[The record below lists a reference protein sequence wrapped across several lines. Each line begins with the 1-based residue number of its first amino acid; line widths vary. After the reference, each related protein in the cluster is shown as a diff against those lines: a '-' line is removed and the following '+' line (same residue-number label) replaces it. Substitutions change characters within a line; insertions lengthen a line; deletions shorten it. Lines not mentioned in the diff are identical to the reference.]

1 MIIWLSMKKLFSQT
15 WFTILYIL
23 ILSGLALGLALYD
36 SLDVVVQTL
45 KQINILILVIMAF
58 WGLLPFMIHGLILKL
73 MASHMCPKYKYRDGF
88 VNALI
93 GGFMSGVTPSSTGG
107 QFAQSYTFK
116 KQGLKGS
123 HGAGII
129 WLDFF
134 LYSITLVVIALLLFF
149 TNFSEFAHSSIT
161 LVFGLG
167 LLINLVIIVLLGLM
181 VFKPNVYRKLMHFI
195 FHLTEK
201 LKWVKQKEKMLHA
214 WDQILEHFYQAQS
227 VITENRSMLWQLF
240 GLNALKILV
249 YFATPLVIGF
259 LLNLE
264 IKWNMIV
271 ELIALASFVTIANT
285 FVPLPG
291 AAGATESLFV
301 LTFSTVLGKASA
313 ASIMILWRFFSF
325 YLILIIG
332 GFLFFK
338 VRHQKD
344 KEIQDEEINY
354 Y

>member
-1 MIIWLSMKKLFSQT
+1 MKKLFSQT
-15 WFTILYIL
+15 WFTVLYIL
-23 ILSGLALGLALYD
+23 LLSTLALGLALYD
-36 SLDVVVQTL
+36 SFEVVL
-45 KQINILILVIMAF
+45 KTISQINAISLIVMAV
-58 WGLLPFMIHGLILKL
+58 WGLLPYLIHGLILKL
-73 MASHMCPKYKYRDGF
+73 MASHVMPKYRYSNGF
-88 VNALI
+88 INALI
-93 GGFMSGVTPSSTGG
+93 GGFMSGITPSSTGG

-134 LYSITLVVIALLLFF
+134 LYSITLVVIAMLLFL
-149 TNFSEFAHSSIT
+149 TNFTEFAHSSIT
-161 LVFGLG
+161 FVFGIG
-167 LLINLVIIVLLGLM
+167 LLVNIIIIFLLGLM
-181 VFKPNVYRKLMHFI
+181 VFKPSAYRKLMHFI
-195 FHLTEK
+195 IHLTEK
-201 LKWVKQKEKMLHA
+201 FKWVKQKEKIIHA
-214 WDQILEHFYQAQS
+214 WDQILEHFYQAQT
-227 VITENRSMLWQLF
+227 VITENRGMLWQLF
-240 GLNALKILV
+240 GLNSLKILV
-249 YFATPLVIGF
+249 YFATPLVIGL

-264 IKWNMIV
+264 IKWSMVV

-301 LTFSTVLGKASA
+301 LTYSTVIGKASA

-332 GFLFFK
+332 GVLFFK
-338 VRHQKD
+338 VRHQKT
-344 KEIQDEEINY
+344 KEIQDEEIDY

>member
-1 MIIWLSMKKLFSQT
+1 MKKLFSQT

-23 ILSGLALGLALYD
+23 LLSTLALGLALYD
-36 SLDVVVQTL
+36 SFDVVIETITQVNKL
-45 KQINILILVIMAF
+45 LLLVMAF
-58 WGLLPFMIHGLILKL
+58 WGLLPYIIHGFILKL
-73 MASHMCPKYKYRDGF
+73 MANHMMPKYRYIDGF
-88 VNALI
+88 INALV
-93 GGFMSGVTPSSTGG
+93 GGFMSGITPSSTGG

-116 KQGLKGS
+116 KQGLNGS

-134 LYSITLVVIALLLFF
+134 LYSITLVVIAMLLFL
-149 TNFSEFAHSSIT
+149 TNFTEFAHSSIT
-161 LVFGLG
+161 FVFGIG
-167 LLINLVIIVLLGLM
+167 LLVNIIIIFLLGLM
-181 VFKPNVYRKLMHFI
+181 VFRPNAYRKLMHFI
-195 FHLTEK
+195 IHLTEK
-201 LKWVKQKEKMLHA
+201 FKWVKQKEKIIHA
-214 WDQILEHFYQAQS
+214 WDQILEHFYQAQT
-227 VITENRSMLWQLF
+227 VITENRGMLWQLF
-240 GLNALKILV
+240 GLNSLKILV
-249 YFATPLVIGF
+249 YFSTPLVIGL

-264 IKWNMIV
+264 IKWSMVV

-301 LTFSTVLGKASA
+301 LTYSTVIGKASA

-332 GFLFFK
+332 GVLFFK
-338 VRHQKD
+338 VRHQKT
-344 KEIQDEEINY
+344 KEIQDEEIDY

>member
-1 MIIWLSMKKLFSQT
+1 MKKLFSQT
-15 WFTILYIL
+15 WFTVLYIL
-23 ILSGLALGLALYD
+23 LLSTLALGLALYD
-36 SLDVVVQTL
+36 SFEVVL
-45 KQINILILVIMAF
+45 KTISQINAISLIVMAV
-58 WGLLPFMIHGLILKL
+58 WGLLPYLIHGLILKL
-73 MASHMCPKYKYRDGF
+73 MASHVMPKYRYSNGF
-88 VNALI
+88 INALI
-93 GGFMSGVTPSSTGG
+93 GGFMSGITPSSTGG

-134 LYSITLVVIALLLFF
+134 LYSITLVVIAMLLFL
-149 TNFSEFAHSSIT
+149 TNFTEFAHSSIT
-161 LVFGLG
+161 FVFGIG
-167 LLINLVIIVLLGLM
+167 LLVNILIIFLLGLM
-181 VFKPNVYRKLMHFI
+181 VFKPSAYRKLMHFI
-195 FHLTEK
+195 IHLTEK
-201 LKWVKQKEKMLHA
+201 FKWVKQKEKIIHA
-214 WDQILEHFYQAQS
+214 WDQILEHFYQAQT
-227 VITENRSMLWQLF
+227 VITENRGMLWQLF
-240 GLNALKILV
+240 GLNSLKILV
-249 YFATPLVIGF
+249 YFATPLVIGL

-264 IKWNMIV
+264 IKWSMVV

-301 LTFSTVLGKASA
+301 LTYSTVIGKASA

-332 GFLFFK
+332 GVLFFK
-338 VRHQKD
+338 VRHQKT
-344 KEIQDEEINY
+344 KEIQDEEIDY

>member
-1 MIIWLSMKKLFSQT
+1 MKKLFSQT

-36 SLDVVVQTL
+36 SFEVVIQTISQVNKL
-45 KQINILILVIMAF
+45 SLLLMAF
-58 WGLLPFMIHGLILKL
+58 WGLLPYLAHGLILKL
-73 MASHMCPKYKYRDGF
+73 MASHMMPKYRFIDGF
-88 VNALI
+88 INSLV

-116 KQGLKGS
+116 KQGLKAS

-149 TNFSEFAHSSIT
+149 TNFTKFAHSSIT

-167 LLINLVIIVLLGLM
+167 LLINVIIIVLLGLM
-181 VFKPNVYRKLMHFI
+181 VFKPELYRKLMHFI
-195 FHLTEK
+195 IHITERW
-201 LKWVKQKEKMLHA
+201 KWVKQKEKMIHA
-214 WDQILEHFYQAQS
+214 WDQILEHFYEAQT
-227 VITENRSMLWQLF
+227 VVTENRGMLWQLF
-240 GLNALKILV
+240 GLNALRILF
-249 YFATPLVIGF
+249 YFSTPLMIG
-259 LLNLE
+259 LILNLE
-264 IKWNMIV
+264 IHWSMVI

-301 LTFSTVLGKASA
+301 LTYSTVLGKASA

-332 GFLFFK
+332 GILFFK
-338 VRHQKD
+338 VRHQKA

>member
-1 MIIWLSMKKLFSQT
+1 MKKLFSQT

-23 ILSGLALGLALYD
+23 VLSTLALGLALYD
-36 SLDVVVQTL
+36 SFDVVIATITSVN
-45 KQINILILVIMAF
+45 KILLLVMAF
-58 WGLLPFMIHGLILKL
+58 WGLLPYIIHGFILKL
-73 MASHMCPKYKYRDGF
+73 MANHMMPKYRFIDGF
-88 VNALI
+88 INSLV

-149 TNFSEFAHSSIT
+149 TNFTEFAHSSIT
-161 LVFGLG
+161 FVFGIG
-167 LLINLVIIVLLGLM
+167 LLINIIIIVLLGLM
-181 VFKPNVYRKLMHFI
+181 VFKPDLYRKLMYFI
-195 FHLTEK
+195 IHITEK
-201 LKWVKQKEKMLHA
+201 LKWVKQKGKIISA
-214 WDQILEHFYQAQS
+214 WDKILEHFYQAQS
-227 VITENRSMLWQLF
+227 VITENRGMLWQLF
-240 GLNALKILV
+240 GLNSLKILV
-249 YFATPLVIGF
+249 YFATPLVIGL

-264 IKWNMIV
+264 IKWSMVV

-301 LTFSTVLGKASA
+301 LTYSTVLGKASA

-332 GFLFFK
+332 GILFFK
-338 VRHQKD
+338 VRHQKA

>member
-1 MIIWLSMKKLFSQT
+1 MKKLFSQT

-45 KQINILILVIMAF
+45 RQINILIIVIMAF

-73 MASHMCPKYKYRDGF
+73 MASHMCPKYRYRDGLI
-88 VNALI
+88 NSLI

-161 LVFGLG
+161 LVFGIG
-167 LLINLVIIVLLGLM
+167 LLVNVSLITGESIAPIMLVSPPPPIC
-181 VFKPNVYRKLMHFI
+181 KP
-195 FHLTEK
+195 
-201 LKWVKQKEKMLHA
+201 VKTSILPTIR
-214 WDQILEHFYQAQS
+214 ILEY
-227 VITENRSMLWQLF
+227 
-240 GLNALKILV
+240 
-249 YFATPLVIGF
+249 
-259 LLNLE
+259 
-264 IKWNMIV
+264 
-271 ELIALASFVTIANT
+271 
-285 FVPLPG
+285 
-291 AAGATESLFV
+291 
-301 LTFSTVLGKASA
+301 
-313 ASIMILWRFFSF
+313 
-325 YLILIIG
+325 ILISHSIK
-332 GFLFFK
+332 FC
-338 VRHQKD
+338 
-344 KEIQDEEINY
+344 ISN
-354 Y
+354 

>member
-1 MIIWLSMKKLFSQT
+1 MKKLFSQT

-36 SLDVVVQTL
+36 SFDIVLQTISQVNKL
-45 KQINILILVIMAF
+45 SLLVMAF
-58 WGLLPFMIHGLILKL
+58 WGLLPYLTHGLILKL
-73 MASHMCPKYKYRDGF
+73 MASHMMPKYRFIDGF
-88 VNALI
+88 INSLV

-116 KQGLKGS
+116 KQGLNGS

-149 TNFSEFAHSSIT
+149 TNFTQFAHSSIT

-167 LLINLVIIVLLGLM
+167 LLINIIIIVLLGLM
-181 VFKPNVYRKLMHFI
+181 VFKPELYRTLMHFI
-195 FHLTEK
+195 FHITERW
-201 LKWVKQKEKMLHA
+201 KWVKQKEKMIHA
-214 WDQILEHFYQAQS
+214 WDKILEHFYEAQT
-227 VITENRSMLWQLF
+227 VVTENRSMLWQLF
-240 GLNALKILV
+240 GLNTLKILF
-249 YFATPLVIGF
+249 YFSTPLMIGL

-264 IKWNMIV
+264 IHWSMVI

-301 LTFSTVLGKASA
+301 LTYSTVLGKASA

-332 GFLFFK
+332 GILFFK
-338 VRHQKD
+338 IRHQKA
-344 KEIQDEEINY
+344 KENQDEEINY